1 MSRRKYNGG
10 ALVTRYK
17 GVSDVETSLKGNQD
31 YQNLK
36 VKAKRDL
43 GNSFKI
49 EGEGSIDSEGKFRRG
64 AGISYTKDLGKG
76 FTFTLSAKKQT
87 SSPTYFQARVA
98 KPL

>member
-17 GVSDVETSLKGNQD
+17 GVSDIETSLKGNQD
-31 YQNLK
+31 YQNLN

-49 EGEGSIDSEGKFRRG
+49 EGEGSINSKGNFKRG
-64 AGISYTKDLGKG
+64 VGISYDKDLGKG
-76 FTFTLSAKKQT
+76 FTLTLSAKKQT